1 MRNLKIG
8 IVTPSFPPQDGGI
21 ATAHYNLFHLLKDQ
35 YDVKVFVYNDNR
47 PSEDQRVIKR
57 KSPVFISEILL
68 FFFKLYFF
76 KHRKEPFP
84 NCMYILKYAYGAFL
98 LNKPIQR
105 FFPDFLIVPDNY
117 VPLYWIKKT
126 SAKNIVWFSHHSYF
140 RFRDDPFIQGRNYND
155 NDIARSLERKALKK
169 ASLVICPSDY
179 MKQVF
184 YEAYSHNVPLHVIHN
199 FVDEELIRSIE
210 QTSVRPL
217 LGIQVEVP
225 VIYLPS
231 AGSEIKGKRYTFEI
245 IRRLSNRLNN
255 KIAFYL
261 SGFIP
266 EDLMA
271 EITSI
276 KGIQIYAP
284 GHVPWTTNVSLVKS
298 CDLCIYPTLIENFSL
313 ALVEVQTLRIP
324 VVTFDIGGNKEIVVD
339 QQTGYIVP
347 FMDVESLIGKS
358 LQLLENTFLLTEMKI
373 NSGKYSRLFFKK
385 EVILEEYRKLFE
397 SQRS

>member
-1 MRNLKIG
+1 MHNIKIG

-21 ATAHYNLFHLLKDQ
+21 ATAHYNLFHLLKDH
-35 YDVKVFVYNDNR
+35 YDVRVFAYNDDR
-47 PSEDQRVIKR
+47 PSEDIRIIKR
-57 KSPVFISEILL
+57 KSPGFFSEILL

-84 NCMYILKYAYGAFL
+84 NCMCILKYAYGAFL
-98 LNKPIQR
+98 VNKPIKR
-105 FFPDFLIVPDNY
+105 FYPDFLIVPDNY

-140 RFRDDPFIQGRNYND
+140 RFRDNPFIQGRNYND

-169 ASLVICPSDY
+169 ASLVICPSNY

-184 YEAYSHNVPLHVIHN
+184 YEAYSHNVPLHLIRN
-199 FVDEELIRSIE
+199 FVDEELISSIE
-210 QTSVRPL
+210 QTSVRSI

-245 IRRLSNRLNN
+245 IRRLSNQLNN

-271 EITSI
+271 EINSI

-284 GHVPWTTNVSLVKS
+284 GHVPWNTNVSLVKS

-324 VVTFDIGGNKEIVVD
+324 VVTFDTGGNKEIVVD

-347 FMDVESLIGKS
+347 FLDIESLIGKS
-358 LQLLENTFLLTEMKI
+358 LQLIENTFLLTEMKI

-385 EVILEEYRKLFE
+385 EVILEEYRKLFQ